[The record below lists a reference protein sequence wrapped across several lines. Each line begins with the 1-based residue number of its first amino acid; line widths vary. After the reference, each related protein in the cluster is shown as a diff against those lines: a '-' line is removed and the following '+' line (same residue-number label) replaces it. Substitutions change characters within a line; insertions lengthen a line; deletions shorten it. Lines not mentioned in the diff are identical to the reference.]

1 MSLRGRH
8 LVPYMPGSYD
18 EGSHYQGN
26 DGRLLQRERTSQ
38 VLVDKARRLNDD
50 FLVTLSNPGNIL
62 QAAEAKALLK
72 EHIQTI
78 TTTVAT
84 LSKDIEV
91 LESQMMIREQSHKQ
105 SNHSVKNLELHH
117 VGSITDLRSRVG
129 RCDASIAKL
138 STQMRGI
145 FESVSNLSKQ
155 LQDLSKNLSETIMDT
170 STKVCFSLFLCIKF
184 NIS

>member
-1 MSLRGRH
+1 MSLRGRQ
-8 LVPYMPGSYD
+8 LVPYMAGSYD

-38 VLVDKARRLNDD
+38 VLVDRAKRLNDE

-91 LESQMMIREQSHKQ
+91 REKYFFKFH
-105 SNHSVKNLELHH
+105 L
-117 VGSITDLRSRVG
+117 TDVDPGAHPDCHTDRPIVWGPLG
-129 RCDASIAKL
+129 
-138 STQMRGI
+138 
-145 FESVSNLSKQ
+145 
-155 LQDLSKNLSETIMDT
+155 
-170 STKVCFSLFLCIKF
+170 
-184 NIS
+184 